1 MRSHRSLDQTRSG
14 SISLGK
20 GVTNAKA
27 LMDKVRQQHWSDAF
41 CGHRTHLRLSNLTY
55 LSSDIDP
62 IDDAFVDTISPLRQ
76 VTSLD
81 CSMVPPPL
89 PQHLVCGEDKDDDE
103 RLRRSSSRR
112 PWFLAPFEDYVDKG
126 FAQGLTLSLLV
137 PNLRSI
143 DMSYLPLTMVG
154 VAWLTENNP
163 NLEVIRWNHS
173 LVWPISDDS
182 ENHLEALKYLKEV
195 YLDEAR
201 MIFCADLNA
210 DSLWKS
216 LLAHTRQ
223 LERVSLL
230 GTLWYQGGE
239 LSELSQ
245 ASLVKFVRG
254 TPSLQWF
261 RSDLT
266 LQNVELLKRERPEV
280 TFVSSW

>member
-1 MRSHRSLDQTRSG
+1 
-14 SISLGK
+14 
-20 GVTNAKA
+20 
-27 LMDKVRQQHWSDAF
+27 
-41 CGHRTHLRLSNLTY
+41 
-55 LSSDIDP
+55 
-62 IDDAFVDTISPLRQ
+62 
-76 VTSLD
+76 
-81 CSMVPPPL
+81 
-89 PQHLVCGEDKDDDE
+89 
-103 RLRRSSSRR
+103 
-112 PWFLAPFEDYVDKG
+112 
-126 FAQGLTLSLLV
+126 
-137 PNLRSI
+137 
-143 DMSYLPLTMVG
+143 MSYLPLTMVG